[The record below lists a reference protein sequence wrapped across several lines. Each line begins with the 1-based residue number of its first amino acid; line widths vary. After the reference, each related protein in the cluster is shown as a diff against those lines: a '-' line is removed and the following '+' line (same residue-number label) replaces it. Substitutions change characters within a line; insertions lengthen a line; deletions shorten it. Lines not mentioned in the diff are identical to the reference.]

1 MPPINVGGGIGTL
14 RDSGIGDD
22 YPSPAHNNAL
32 KDSSN
37 GNLKRNETDRSS
49 FGMILK
55 VDVVKNKHYMTT
67 YMNSY
72 IPFSVHPIKL
82 HLFKFKLYYIGQ
94 VPTESKYVLSW

>member
-55 VDVVKNKHYMTT
+55 VDVVKNNYNM
-67 YMNSY
+67 S
-72 IPFSVHPIKL
+72 IIFSLYPIK
-82 HLFKFKLYYIGQ
+82 
-94 VPTESKYVLSW
+94 

>member
-55 VDVVKNKHYMTT
+55 VDVVKNNYNM
-67 YMNSY
+67 S
-72 IPFSVHPIKL
+72 II
-82 HLFKFKLYYIGQ
+82 
-94 VPTESKYVLSW
+94 LSNKITFIQI

>member
-14 RDSGIGDD
+14 HDSGIGDD
-22 YPSPAHNNAL
+22 YPSPSHNNAL

-55 VDVVKNKHYMTT
+55 VDVVKNYDI
-67 YMNSY
+67 MN
-72 IPFSVHPIKL
+72 IIFISVNPIKL
-82 HLFKFKLYYIGQ
+82 HVFKFKLYDIGQ
-94 VPTESKYVLSW
+94 VPKESKYVLSW

>member
-55 VDVVKNKHYMTT
+55 VDVVKNNYDM
-67 YMNSY
+67 S
-72 IPFSVHPIKL
+72 IIFSVYPIK
-82 HLFKFKLYYIGQ
+82 
-94 VPTESKYVLSW
+94 

>member
-55 VDVVKNKHYMTT
+55 VDVVKNNYNM
-67 YMNSY
+67 SIILY
-72 IPFSVHPIKL
+72 I
-82 HLFKFKLYYIGQ
+82 Q
-94 VPTESKYVLSW
+94 

>member
-55 VDVVKNKHYMTT
+55 VDVVKNNYDM
-67 YMNSY
+67 
-72 IPFSVHPIKL
+72 SVIFVSVYPIK
-82 HLFKFKLYYIGQ
+82 
-94 VPTESKYVLSW
+94 